1 MLKIYNSLFR
11 EKQDFVPMRP
21 GLGRATR
28 LALGLAQRGA
38 GQGAA
43 PDAEMPEFPS
53 AFSEGAG
60 AGRGAG
66 GRHSDADI
74 LEFLL
79 EGGRAGRKAR
89 R

>member
-21 GLGRATR
+21 S
-28 LALGLAQRGA
+28 LGLAQR
-38 GQGAA
+38 
-43 PDAEMPEFPS
+43 
-53 AFSEGAG
+53 G

-74 LEFLL
+74 LEFLS
-79 EGGRAGRKAR
+79 EAAR
-89 R
+89 DARPGDNRPC